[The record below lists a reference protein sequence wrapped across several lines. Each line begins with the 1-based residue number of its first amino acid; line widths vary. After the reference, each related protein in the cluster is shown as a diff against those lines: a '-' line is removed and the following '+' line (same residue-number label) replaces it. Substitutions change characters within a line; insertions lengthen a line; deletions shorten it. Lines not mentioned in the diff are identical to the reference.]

1 MACSV
6 FVSYVEIYNDVCY
19 DLLDESDQ
27 RQSKT
32 IRTDAKGV
40 NYVEGVTEV
49 EVSSSEEV
57 IAQHLKGLIFIDI
70 IKIRLF

>member
-19 DLLDESDQ
+19 DLLGNVEQ
-27 RQSKT
+27 RQSKI
-32 IRTDAKGV
+32 IRTDAKGI
-40 NYVEGVTEV
+40 NYVEGATEV

-57 IAQHLKGLIFIDI
+57 IAQHLKGWFF
-70 IKIRLF
+70 K

>member
-19 DLLDESDQ
+19 DLLEESEN

-40 NYVEGVTEV
+40 NYVEGATEV

-57 IAQHLKGLIFIDI
+57 IAQHLKGYITIFII
-70 IKIRLF
+70 